1 VLLQVSPSPELIDA
15 CGASPSWACR
25 RIFDAT
31 GNKALAGFVDFLL
44 GAPLRILLILLVA
57 FITNHLVRRAIRR
70 LTDTV
75 SGTVASPRVDKLR
88 QQTPGALR
96 PPSGSIRGAARAQT
110 IGSVL
115 RSLSTALIY
124 SIAAI
129 TILGEL
135 GVNLG
140 PLVASVGIVGIA
152 IGFGS
157 QSLVKDFISGIFM
170 LVEDQYGVGDIVDV
184 GEASGVV
191 EAVGLRTTRLR
202 DVNGTVWYVPNGQ
215 ITRVANKSQD
225 WARAL
230 LDVTVSY
237 KTDVREAEA
246 TIKEVADA
254 VWNDDTWRSKLLEE
268 PEIWGV
274 ENLGPSGIDIR
285 VGIKTKPAE
294 QFAVMRELR
303 TRIKEALDAHS
314 IGMPSQGTVWVQSA
328 AQEPPRTGDDKAG
341 SVAAESV
348 SRESVSTESVSR
360 ESVSDESVSEE
371 NVDR

>member
-1 VLLQVSPSPELIDA
+1 LVLLQVSPSPELVDA
-15 CGASPSWACR
+15 CGSSPSWACR

-31 GNKALAGFVDFLL
+31 GNKALAGFVDFLF
-44 GAPLRILLILLVA
+44 GAPLRILVILVVA
-57 FITNHLVRRAIRR
+57 FVASHLVRRTIRR
-70 LTDTV
+70 FTDTI
-75 SGTVASPRVDKLR
+75 SGTVSSPRVDKLR
-88 QQTPGALR
+88 TQAPAALR
-96 PPSGSIRGAARAQT
+96 PPSGSVRAAARAQT

-115 RSLSTALIY
+115 RSISTAVIY
-124 SIAAI
+124 TIAGV

-140 PLVASVGIVGIA
+140 PLVASAGIVGIA

-157 QSLVKDFISGIFM
+157 QSLVRDFITGIFM

-215 ITRVANKSQD
+215 IARVANKSQD
-225 WARAL
+225 WSRAL

-237 KTDVREAEA
+237 NADVREAEA

-254 VWNDDTWRSKLLEE
+254 IWDDARWRSKLLEE

-274 ENLGPSGIDIR
+274 ENLGPTGIDIR
-285 VGIKTKPAE
+285 VVIKTKPAE

-303 TRIKEALDAHS
+303 TRIKEALDAHA
-314 IGMPSQGTVWVQSA
+314 IVMPSQGTIWVQPA
-328 AQEPPRTGDDKAG
+328 AQDAPRSDDDDASPG
-341 SVAAESV
+341 
-348 SRESVSTESVSR
+348 
-360 ESVSDESVSEE
+360 SVSEK
-371 NVDR
+371 NVDD